1 MINND
6 VYKVIPL
13 HLDAC
18 SKYSNTI
25 ELKRYLQWFFYKRLS
40 GNVIWRNST
49 ERLLR
54 MVFLFVLSLYVNVRK
69 SIRCYVDEQST
80 AKILC
85 PFVQYSNHLRII
97 TLLRLLVKQYAVLEI
112 TKKVRTL
119 ISPYMFLISRIL
131 YRTF

>member
-1 MINND
+1 MSTKFIS
-6 VYKVIPL
+6 L

-40 GNVIWRNST
+40 GVYKTIIWRNST
-49 ERLLR
+49 ECLMR
-54 MVFLFVLSLYVNVRK
+54 MVFLFVPSLYVNVRK
-69 SIRCYVDEQST
+69 SIRCYVSEQPT

-119 ISPYMFLISRIL
+119 ISSYMFLISRKL
-131 YRTF
+131 YRNF